1 MNKTIIAA
9 LAIIGVILVSGCV
22 QQAANNTTNTSS
34 LNQEVSSNQVASEV
48 SQQLIDENQTTV
60 KIGDMV

>member
-22 QQAANNTTNTSS
+22 QQAANNTANTNNSS
-34 LNQEVSSNQVASEV
+34 QQVSSNQVASEV

>member
-22 QQAANNTTNTSS
+22 QHATNTTTNNNST
-34 LNQEVSSNQVASEV
+34 QEQVNADQVASQVNQE
-48 SQQLIDENQTTV
+48 LIDENQTTV
-60 KIGDMV
+60 EIGDMV